1 MTHRAFL
8 TCLTAA
14 LGILGI
20 STGNAEASGHAG
32 QSASIELP
40 LSSLPTEPEHLYA
53 APTRP
58 DRIGRVMAPV
68 MINGQGPFRF
78 IVDTGANQS
87 VITARVATALGLT
100 WGDRSVKLTG
110 VTGSLMVPT
119 VPIDRLATGE
129 LQQQGLE
136 IPVIGSVMGGGDGIL
151 GMQGFAGKRITV
163 DFANDRIQIAT
174 SRGQRVNG
182 SLVRVPVK
190 IRFDKLL
197 LATGRVDGVKVK
209 AVIDTGAQRTL
220 GNQALRDEL
229 LRRKRI
235 RGEPQRTGVIGLTDV
250 EQEGHAIFTR
260 RISLG
265 DLTINDVDVIYGDI
279 HVFRLWELE
288 EEPALLVGMD
298 VLGVLHTL
306 IVDYRLRELQVR
318 VK

>member
-1 MTHRAFL
+1 MTHRVFVIWFAAAFGMPIAWSG
-8 TCLTAA
+8 TAA
-14 LGILGI
+14 
-20 STGNAEASGHAG
+20 ASSHVGPPA
-32 QSASIELP
+32 AIELP
-40 LSSLPTEPEHLYA
+40 VPSLLTEPEHLYA

-110 VTGSLMVPT
+110 VTGSLIVPT
-119 VPIDRLATGE
+119 VPIDQLVTGE
-129 LQQQGLE
+129 LSQQALQL
-136 IPVIGSVMGGGDGIL
+136 PVIGSVMGGGDGIL

-163 DFANDRIQIAT
+163 DFENDRIQIAA
-174 SRGQRVNG
+174 SRGQRAIG

-197 LATGRVDGVKVK
+197 LATGRVDGVKVQ

-220 GNQALRDEL
+220 GNEALRAEL
-229 LRRKRI
+229 VRRKRI
-235 RGEPQRTGVIGLTDV
+235 RNQPMPTGVIGLTEV
-250 EQEGHAIFTR
+250 EQPGHAIYTR
-260 RISLG
+260 RIALG

-279 HVFRLWELE
+279 HVFELWDLE
-288 EEPALLVGMD
+288 DQPALLVGMD
-298 VLGVLHTL
+298 VLGVLDTL
-306 IVDYRLRELQVR
+306 IVDYRLKELQVK